1 MFWAAERRDTRGQ
14 THAPGLPSGW
24 AAGSM
29 GMLLGGQ
36 LPHRKSAGSTEVT
49 EDRRFRGQIQMSPAA
64 RRSMVRRSQ
73 GNRTEGKRAK
83 GGGDVEV
90 SCQLVSNQELYICR
104 RNLTEP
110 YFGESKKSLCELKTR
125 HPKEKKMTECWTAR
139 GDIQASVAN
148 GTPKRCAWVRGQRD
162 AGRKRPQRGDWL
174 NGVSGKGA
182 NLLSSAPWSAAWWRS
197 RRSAVLGTPLWWSAS
212 SPSAPREC

>member
-1 MFWAAERRDTRGQ
+1 
-14 THAPGLPSGW
+14 
-24 AAGSM
+24 
-29 GMLLGGQ
+29 MLLSGQ

-49 EDRRFRGQIQMSPAA
+49 EERRFRGQIQMSPAA

-125 HPKEKKMTECWTAR
+125 HPKEKKNDGVLDSKR
-139 GDIQASVAN
+139 GYTGQCGQWNTKEVCMGQGST
-148 GTPKRCAWVRGQRD
+148 GRGQEAATTR
-162 AGRKRPQRGDWL
+162 GLVEWGIRQRGE
-174 NGVSGKGA
+174 
-182 NLLSSAPWSAAWWRS
+182 SSVFRALVGRLVA
-197 RRSAVLGTPLWWSAS
+197 L
-212 SPSAPREC
+212 